1 MSNFKLTYR
10 LQKQL
15 QWSDGLGATMQKIIL
30 TAIMAIAVSG
40 CVTSEQKAQ
49 IYGSQVTAGPAV
61 RASAVDYVRK
71 TFFDPYSIRDAEIS
85 NVVTL
90 LETGVQAVCIRMN
103 AKNRMGAYTGLK
115 ATSLR
120 LKNGSVISGV
130 TDAPGCYAAELRYSK
145 FNELENL

>member
-1 MSNFKLTYR
+1 MKN
-10 LQKQL
+10 
-15 QWSDGLGATMQKIIL
+15 IIL
-30 TAIMAIAVSG
+30 TALVGLTVSG

-49 IYGSQVTAGPAV
+49 IYGSQVAAGPAI
-61 RASAVDYVRK
+61 RASVVEYVRK

-90 LETGVQAVCIRMN
+90 LDTGIKAVCIRMN

-120 LKNGSVISGV
+120 LRNGSVISGV
-130 TDAPGCYAAELRYSK
+130 TDAPGCYAEELRYVK
-145 FNELENL
+145 FKELEQL